1 METPKRLPQFN
12 LRLEAK
18 LKDELT
24 EAAQRNFRSL
34 NSEITV
40 RLATSLEAEKE
51 KALTGALGS

>member
-1 METPKRLPQFN
+1 MKGAKCLPQVN
-12 LRLEAK
+12 LRLDQK

-40 RLATSLEAEKE
+40 RLTATLEAEKG
-51 KALTGALGS
+51 KAPNA